1 MLEPLHIRYH
11 LCLVVSLGQS
21 GLQQRVIHKVELLV
35 GYDPRQILS
44 LLEQRIAFIINPIR
58 IILGRCLYG
67 RRKSHQQQDDSQESF
82 HNAVNVQKMAQKEHF
97 LPCHFL

>member
-35 GYDPRQILS
+35 GYAPRQTLCP
-44 LLEQRIAFIINPIR
+44 LEKRITLIVNPIR
-58 IILGRCLYG
+58 IILCRHIHGR
-67 RRKSHQQQDDSQESF
+67 
-82 HNAVNVQKMAQKEHF
+82 
-97 LPCHFL
+97 